1 MKIKIFNVALG
12 LALAATTLSASAQKN
27 YTNGAFVMTTSG
39 PQGEIEMKSYFTP
52 DSTSIAFEAGPAKIK
67 VLKDNKDTYFAV
79 IVDVSQFNVK
89 KAGVATPAEVE
100 EMIASYPK
108 LTFAPTTET
117 KQISGFN
124 CKKVVATDAKD
135 QKYDVWVTTDITLP
149 KGVIPIYY
157 ASVGGVP
164 VQYTSFAQ
172 GQSAGVTLKSVTDE
186 KAPAGTFGVPAG
198 FDKMTLGELKAM
210 QGGGQ

>member
-1 MKIKIFNVALG
+1 MNIKFFNVALG
-12 LALAATTLSASAQKN
+12 IALSATTLSASAQKN
-27 YTNGAFVMTTSG
+27 YTSGTLSMSTSG
-39 PQGEIEMKSYFTP
+39 PQGPIEAKTYFTT
-52 DSTSIAFEAGPAKIK
+52 DSAAITFEAGPAKIK

-89 KAGVATPAEVE
+89 KAGIGTPAEVE
-100 EMIASYPK
+100 EMVSSYPK
-108 LTFAPTTET
+108 LTFAPTSET

-124 CKKVVATDAKD
+124 CKKVVATDAKGA
-135 QKYDVWVTTDITLP
+135 KYDVWVTNDISLP
-149 KGVIPIYY
+149 KGVIPVYY

-172 GQSAGVTLKSVTDE
+172 GQSASVTLNGITDE
-186 KAPAGTFGVPAG
+186 KAPAGTFGIPAG
-198 FDKMTLGELKAM
+198 FDKMTMEELKAM